1 MLSQKRV
8 ADAGRRPVGLFCLC
22 RRCLPFVLGGK
33 DSGGGV
39 GKGEGSNRKELD
51 HDDGMIWKIEFSF
64 WQRAELAERCW
75 GAISNFRVAESRV
88 GRRAL
93 GDLLGGAS
101 RI

>member
-1 MLSQKRV
+1 MSSAFFV
-8 ADAGRRPVGLFCLC
+8 DAAW
-22 RRCLPFVLGGK
+22 RCLPFVLGGK
-33 DSGGGV
+33 DSGGGG

-64 WQRAELAERCW
+64 WQRAELAEKRCW